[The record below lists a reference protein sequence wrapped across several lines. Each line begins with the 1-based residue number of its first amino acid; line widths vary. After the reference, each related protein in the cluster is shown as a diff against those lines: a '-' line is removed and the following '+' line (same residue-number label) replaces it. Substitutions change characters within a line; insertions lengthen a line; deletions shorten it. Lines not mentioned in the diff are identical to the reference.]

1 MNFKSLIS
9 EDNKN
14 ISMGRI
20 TFWILLLILM
30 YFWLGKFVF
39 LWINGMESA
48 ETIDNLFNLP
58 DGIMT
63 AFLVSISYNAYKKLP
78 MTKEN
83 K

>member
-9 EDNKN
+9 ENGKD
-14 ISMGRI
+14 ISMGRV
-20 TFWILLLILM
+20 TFWILLSILL

-48 ETIDNLFNLP
+48 NTIDGLFDIP
-58 DGIMT
+58 DGLMT

-78 MTKEN
+78 MTKE